1 MLLASEEDHYFMS
14 ESFHEGLAYTVGSKM
29 RLRMFLDLEQVAIN
43 SETKLQHLTFHHNEP
58 VAAPMSLF
66 LLPEVFQSHIQGS
79 HGRASV
85 P

>member
-1 MLLASEEDHYFMS
+1 
-14 ESFHEGLAYTVGSKM
+14 
-29 RLRMFLDLEQVAIN
+29 MFLDLEQVAIN
-43 SETKLQHLTFHHNEP
+43 SETKLQHLIFHHNEP